1 VEHIQDLILQGT
13 RDFYVRQKAIDI
25 LLERGVKPKDYLGEI
40 RALFEW
46 VRDNVRYTKD
56 PFKVELLHASRRM
69 LELRAGDCDDMA
81 ILLGALLEAVGH
93 PVRLVLVGPDP
104 GRPLLFSHIYLEA
117 YHRGRWIPLDPT
129 MPYPMG
135 WAPRALVKNVIPI
148 RRRAGAMIPSRELQG
163 AAAIV
168 APPVR
173 RRVWLR
179 SLIRAVAR
187 DGLQPRDPRVR
198 ALWYLLRRRGLLD
211 QSPRL
216 KRTLRIMWARG
227 LRPRP
232 RPRTARLM
240 ATLLRQWGL
249 LTPFRGRRPFRRQ
262 PLPLLPQ
269 VLPARPSVGPSSAPL
284 PARRWLR
291 SLIRAVARDG
301 LQPRDPRV
309 RALWYLLRR
318 RGLLDQSPRL
328 MRQWGLLAP
337 FGGRQVSRRPP
348 WRHPLVAPIPFTPPA
363 PLIRQV
369 PLAGFVRT
377 DGSEVPLSIRP
388 MPLSP
393 TTRPGVI
400 PVVPAAPP

>member
-1 VEHIQDLILQGT
+1 
-13 RDFYVRQKAIDI
+13 
-25 LLERGVKPKDYLGEI
+25 
-40 RALFEW
+40 
-46 VRDNVRYTKD
+46 
-56 PFKVELLHASRRM
+56 
-69 LELRAGDCDDMA
+69 
-81 ILLGALLEAVGH
+81 
-93 PVRLVLVGPDP
+93 
-104 GRPLLFSHIYLEA
+104 
-117 YHRGRWIPLDPT
+117 
-129 MPYPMG
+129 
-135 WAPRALVKNVIPI
+135 
-148 RRRAGAMIPSRELQG
+148 MISSRELQG

-216 KRTLRIMWARG
+216 KRALRIMWARG

-240 ATLLRQWGL
+240 LTLLRQWGL
-249 LTPFRGRRPFRRQ
+249 LTPFRGRLPFRRQ
-262 PLPLLPQ
+262 PLPLVPQ
-269 VLPARPSVGPSSAPL
+269 VLPGRPSVGPPGHAL
-284 PARRWLR
+284 TARRWLR

-328 MRQWGLLAP
+328 KRALRIMWARGLRPRPRPRTARLMLTLLRQWGLLTP
-337 FGGRQVSRRPP
+337 FPGRPPFQRPVPRRPP
-348 WRHPLVAPIPFTPPA
+348 WRQPLVAPMPYARPTP
-363 PLIRQV
+363 LSRQV

-400 PVVPAAPP
+400 PVVPAAAP

>member
-1 VEHIQDLILQGT
+1 MPTGPATYAGPLPRLSAPGARAGRVREEGVATRSSSRRRRYVPPPPRAPRVHSRRIPRGYLGTRATVEHIQNLILQGT

-40 RALFEW
+40 QALFEW
-46 VRDNVRYTKD
+46 VRDYVRYTKD

-81 ILLGALLEAVGH
+81 ILLGAMLEAVGH

-163 AAAIV
+163 AGAIV

-173 RRVWLR
+173 RTVWLR

-198 ALWYLLRRRGLLD
+198 ALWHLLRRRGLLD

-216 KRTLRIMWARG
+216 KRALRIMWARG

-249 LTPFRGRRPFRRQ
+249 LTPFRGRRPFQ
-262 PLPLLPQ
+262 
-269 VLPARPSVGPSSAPL
+269 RPVP
-284 PARRWLR
+284 
-291 SLIRAVARDG
+291 
-301 LQPRDPRV
+301 
-309 RALWYLLRR
+309 
-318 RGLLDQSPRL
+318 
-328 MRQWGLLAP
+328 
-337 FGGRQVSRRPP
+337 RRPP
-348 WRHPLVAPIPFTPPA
+348 WRQPLVAPMPYAPPT

-393 TTRPGVI
+393 TTGPGVS
-400 PVVPAAPP
+400 PVVPAAAP